1 MRKALLTAAGAG
13 VALALLTGCSS
24 GDTAPQVPSISSP
37 NASPKANS
45 GPGAAVGKTD
55 SAADRDA
62 MRKFAKCMREHGIDT
77 PDPGE
82 NEAPTISFTDDPKNQ
97 AALDACKKLLPGGGV
112 PKKLT
117 PEELDKARKDAKCM
131 REHGID
137 MPDPSADGGARAMPM
152 EGDGTKMEEA
162 MKACGMG
169 MAGK

>member
-1 MRKALLTAAGAG
+1 MRKALLAAAGMT
-13 VALALLTGCSS
+13 LALLTGCSS
-24 GDTAPQVPSISSP
+24 GDNAPQVPSISSP
-37 NASPKANS
+37 NASPKANA
-45 GPGAAVGKTD
+45 GPGAAVGNSD

-62 MRKFAKCMREHGIDT
+62 MRKFAKCMGIDT

-82 NEAPTISFTDDPKNQ
+82 NEAPTINFSNDPKNQ

-131 REHGID
+131 RDHGID

-169 MAGK
+169 MARK